1 LSEKDLKLEIERL
14 KRERDAYADALALSN
29 MAFVDKV
36 KEFSIIKRI
45 AESIGWCV
53 DKERICRE
61 LVDLIIDETTAE
73 NCSLWLVDSD
83 HQNIVLSAVRGQE
96 NHEPRVFNT
105 QDPETKRMLIGKGAA
120 GWVAYHG
127 NSLLIED
134 VSKSPYFVPMRDAVP
149 AIQSLLCLPIKS
161 RDRVLGVLN
170 LSHPDIG
177 AFSKE
182 NERVLA
188 LITDQAGIVF
198 TNYFLFEET
207 QELNRGLESKVEKRT
222 RALKEREE
230 LFARAV
236 NAGMV
241 CVWDWEIGTDYL
253 AIAQELQNVLG
264 FQRED
269 FKGLR
274 CYLRLIH
281 RDDRLKLMRGIQ
293 RCLQQPLTEPFYEGE
308 HRIRHREGHE
318 MWFLVRGSVVC
329 DPSGQPRR
337 FSGSST
343 DITKRKI
350 AEIGLEKARKEA
362 LARAHKIGKAEFATT
377 VLHNIGNV
385 LSSVNVAS
393 TQMRE
398 IVNRS
403 KLQNLSSGFQMI
415 QENIENLADFFQ
427 LDQRGQMLPSYLT
440 RACEMMGKDL
450 DELRTS
456 AFSITNKITL
466 MRDIIETQQSLAKSE
481 ERLQN
486 RPIPDLIEEAL
497 TIQSESLKRYQVK
510 VKRAFKTDV
519 KVTVPVA
526 RFLHVLIN
534 LFKNAS
540 EAMRDMPLDERVLRI
555 EVTEERG
562 SRIRLIIEDSGEGID
577 GHVIDQ
583 LFAHGFT
590 TKEDGHGFGLHY
602 CKTAIEEIGGTIE
615 VTSDG
620 KHCGA
625 TFSLSFPKHCKP
637 VQAKPVV
644 VEA

>member
-1 LSEKDLKLEIERL
+1 MSQKDLQLEVERL
-14 KRERDAYADALALSN
+14 QRERDAYADALAMSN

-73 NCSLWLVDSD
+73 NCSLWLVDSSRK
-83 HQNIVLSAVRGQE
+83 NIVLSAVRGQE
-96 NHEPRVFNT
+96 NAEPRIFDTENP
-105 QDPETKRMLIGKGAA
+105 QTKRMEIGKGAA
-120 GWVAYHG
+120 GYVAYHG
-127 NSLLIED
+127 SSLLIED
-134 VSKSPYFVPMRDAVP
+134 VAKSPYFVPIKNAVP

-207 QELNRGLESKVEKRT
+207 QAFNRELESKVEKRT
-222 RALKEREE
+222 HALKKREE
-230 LFARAV
+230 LFVRAV
-236 NAGMV
+236 NAGKV
-241 CVWDWEIGTDYL
+241 CVWDWEIGSNRL
-253 AIAQELQNVLG
+253 AIAQELKSMLG
-264 FQRED
+264 FQQDD
-269 FKGLR
+269 FKSVR
-274 CYLRLIH
+274 DYLRLIH
-281 RDDRLKLMRGIQ
+281 QEDRIHLLRRIKTCAAKPKTQ
-293 RCLQQPLTEPFYEGE
+293 PFYEGE
-308 HRIRHREGHE
+308 CRIRHRDGREI
-318 MWFLVRGSVVC
+318 WFLVRGSVVC
-329 DPSGQPRR
+329 DEQGQVTG

-343 DITKRKI
+343 DITQRKL
-350 AEIGLEKARKEA
+350 AELELEKARKEA

-393 TQMRE
+393 SNMRE

-403 KLQNLSSGFQMI
+403 KLTNLTSGFQMI
-415 QENIENLADFFQ
+415 QENIGNLADF
-427 LDQRGQMLPSYLT
+427 LTSDQRGQMLPDYLT
-440 RACEMMGKDL
+440 KACDMMVKDL
-450 DELRTS
+450 EELKTS
-456 AFSITNKITL
+456 AYSITNKIGL

-510 VKRAFKTDV
+510 VKRAYKTEV

-540 EAMRDMPLDERVLRI
+540 EAMRTMPEDKRVLRI
-555 EVTEERG
+555 EVTEAKDER
-562 SRIRLIIEDSGEGID
+562 ICMDIQDSGEGINAEELE
-577 GHVIDQ
+577 Q
-583 LFAHGFT
+583 LFTHGFT

-602 CKTAIEEIGGTIE
+602 CKKAIEEIGGSIAVSSE
-615 VTSDG
+615 G
-620 KHCGA
+620 KQCGA
-625 TFSLSFPKHCKP
+625 TFSLCFPRHCALVKDAEP
-637 VQAKPVV
+637 A
-644 VEA
+644 

>member
-1 LSEKDLKLEIERL
+1 MSEQDLKLELERL
-14 KRERDAYADALALSN
+14 KRERDAYADALAMSN

-73 NCSLWLVDSD
+73 NCSLWLVDNPRK
-83 HQNIVLSAVRGQE
+83 NIVLSAVRGQE
-96 NHEPRVFNT
+96 NHEPRVFDT
-105 QDPETKRMLIGKGAA
+105 EKAETKRIEIGKGAA

-127 NSLLIED
+127 TSLLIED
-134 VSKSPYFVPMRDAVP
+134 VAKSPYFVPMKNAVP
-149 AIQSLLCLPIKS
+149 TIQSLLCLPIKS
-161 RDRVLGVLN
+161 RNRVLGVLN

-177 AFSKE
+177 AFSRE

-207 QELNRGLESKVEKRT
+207 QAFNRELESKVEKRT
-222 RALKEREE
+222 RALQQREE
-230 LFARAV
+230 LFVRAV
-236 NAGMV
+236 NAGKV
-241 CVWDWEIGTDYL
+241 CVWDWELGTNRL
-253 AIAQELQNVLG
+253 AIAQELKGMLG
-264 FQRED
+264 FQKD
-269 FKGLR
+269 TFKSLR
-274 CYLRLIH
+274 DYLRLIQ
-281 RDDRLKLMRGIQ
+281 RDSRLKLMRNIKV
-293 RCLQQPLTEPFYEGE
+293 CLDQPQTQPFYEGE
-308 HRIRHREGHE
+308 HRIRHRDGHHI
-318 MWFLVRGSVVC
+318 WLLVRGSVVC
-329 DPSGQPRR
+329 DEDGQVKS

-343 DITKRKI
+343 DITQRKQ
-350 AEIGLEKARKEA
+350 AELELEKARQEA

-403 KLQNLSSGFQMI
+403 KLQNLTSGFQMI
-415 QENIENLADFFQ
+415 QQNIKDLATFFTT
-427 LDQRGQMLPSYLT
+427 DQRGQMLPDYLHK
-440 RACEMMGKDL
+440 ACDMMGKDL
-450 DELRTS
+450 EELKTN
-456 AFSITNKITL
+456 AYSITNKIGL

-497 TIQSESLKRYQVK
+497 TIQSESLKRYEIQ
-510 VKRAFKTDV
+510 VKRAFKTNV

-540 EAMRDMPLDERVLRI
+540 EAMRDTPIDQRHLRI

-562 SRIRLIIEDSGEGID
+562 SSIRMSIQDSGEGID
-577 GHVIDQ
+577 ENKLKK
-583 LFAHGFT
+583 LFTHGFT

-602 CKTAIEEIGGTIE
+602 CKKALEEIGGTID
-615 VTSDG
+615 VASDG
-620 KHCGA
+620 LNSGA
-625 TFSLSFPKHCKP
+625 TFSLCFPKVCAPPPSSQEP
-637 VQAKPVV
+637 VQA
-644 VEA
+644 